1 MKNADERKD
10 NSELPQMMS
19 RRALGGFI
27 FSLPLLSAVPALAQT
42 DQGATNILR
51 SLAPHDR
58 VPGRSGGG
66 ASGGGRVVVRR
77 VAPVPRR
84 VHPRGY
90 GQDVVIDLTR
100 RVEVTVFF
108 DNDSASLRRGAE
120 ATLMRLALALRDPIL
135 LDQRFLIAGHTSAE
149 GGYDYNVELS
159 QERAAAVRDWLVS
172 YGEIGPSRL
181 VAHGFGPDMLR
192 SPRSPYSPVNRRVE
206 VIAITG

>member
-10 NSELPQMMS
+10 SAELPQMMS
-19 RRALGGFI
+19 RRALGGFVL
-27 FSLPLLSAVPALAQT
+27 SLPLLSAVPAMAQT

-58 VPGRSGGG
+58 MPGGGSGG
-66 ASGGGRVVVRR
+66 ASGGRVVVRR
-77 VAPVPRR
+77 APVPRR

-90 GQDVVIDLTR
+90 GQDVVIDMTR

-108 DNDSASLRRGAE
+108 DNDSATLRRGAE

-159 QERAAAVRDWLVS
+159 QDRAAAVRDWLVS
-172 YGEIGPSRL
+172 YGEIAPGRL
-181 VAHGFGPDMLR
+181 VAHGFGPDTLR
-192 SPRSPYSPVNRRVE
+192 NPRSPYSPVNRRVE

>member
-10 NSELPQMMS
+10 SVELPQMMS
-19 RRALGGFI
+19 RRALGGFVL
-27 FSLPLLSAVPALAQT
+27 SLPLLSAVPALAQT

-58 VPGRSGGG
+58 VPGGG
-66 ASGGGRVVVRR
+66 SGGGRVVVRR

-84 VHPRGY
+84 VQPRGY
-90 GQDVVIDLTR
+90 GSDVVIDMTR

-108 DNDSASLRRGAE
+108 DNDSAALRRSSE

-135 LDQRFLIAGHTSAE
+135 LDQRFLIAGHTSRD
-149 GGYDYNVELS
+149 GDYDHNVELS
-159 QERAAAVRDWLVS
+159 QDRAGAVRDWLVS
-172 YGEIGPSRL
+172 YGEISPGRL

-192 SPRSPYSPVNRRVE
+192 NPRNPYSPVNRRVE

>member
-1 MKNADERKD
+1 MKIADERKD
-10 NSELPQMMS
+10 NLELPQMMS
-19 RRALGGFI
+19 RRALGGFVL
-27 FSLPLLSAVPALAQT
+27 SLPLLSALPALAQT

-58 VPGRSGGG
+58 APGR

-90 GQDVVIDLTR
+90 GSDVVIDLTR

-108 DNDSASLRRGAE
+108 DNDSAALRRGAE
-120 ATLMRLALALRDPIL
+120 RTLMRLALALRDPIL
-135 LDQRFLIAGHTSAE
+135 LDQRFLIAGHTSRD
-149 GGYDYNVELS
+149 GDYDYNVDLS
-159 QERAAAVRDWLVS
+159 HDRAAAVRDWLVS
-172 YGEIGPSRL
+172 YGEIAPGRL

-192 SPRSPYSPVNRRVE
+192 NPRSPYSPVNRRVE

>member
-10 NSELPQMMS
+10 SVEHPQMMS
-19 RRALGGFI
+19 RRALGGFVL
-27 FSLPLLSAVPALAQT
+27 SLPLLSAVPALAQT
-42 DQGATNILR
+42 DQAATSILR

-58 VPGRSGGG
+58 APGRS
-66 ASGGGRVVVRR
+66 SGGGSGGVVVRR

-90 GQDVVIDLTR
+90 GSDVVIDLTR

-108 DNDSASLRRGAE
+108 DNDSAALRPGAE
-120 ATLMRLALALRDPIL
+120 ATLLRLALALRDPIL
-135 LDQRFLIAGHTSAE
+135 LDQRFLIAGHTSRD
-149 GGYDYNVELS
+149 GDYDYNVDLS
-159 QERAAAVRDWLVS
+159 HDRAAAVRDWLVS
-172 YGEIGPSRL
+172 YGEIAPGRL

-192 SPRSPYSPVNRRVE
+192 NPRSPYSPVNRRVE

>member
-10 NSELPQMMS
+10 NIELPQMMS
-19 RRALGGFI
+19 RRALGGFVL
-27 FSLPLLSAVPALAQT
+27 SLPLLSAVPALAQT
-42 DQGATNILR
+42 DQAATSILR

-58 VPGRSGGG
+58 APGRS
-66 ASGGGRVVVRR
+66 SGGGSGGGVVVRR

-90 GQDVVIDLTR
+90 GSDVVIDLTR

-108 DNDSASLRRGAE
+108 DNDSAALRPGAE
-120 ATLMRLALALRDPIL
+120 ATLLRLALALRDPIL
-135 LDQRFLIAGHTSAE
+135 LDQRFLIAGHTSRD
-149 GGYDYNVELS
+149 GDYDYNVDLS
-159 QERAAAVRDWLVS
+159 HDRAAAVRDWLVS
-172 YGEIGPSRL
+172 YGEISPGRL

-192 SPRSPYSPVNRRVE
+192 NPRSPYSPVNRRVE

>member
-1 MKNADERKD
+1 MKIADERKD
-10 NSELPQMMS
+10 NIELPQMMS
-19 RRALGGFI
+19 RRALGGFVL
-27 FSLPLLSAVPALAQT
+27 SLPLLSAVPALAQT

-58 VPGRSGGG
+58 APGR

-84 VHPRGY
+84 VQPRGY
-90 GQDVVIDLTR
+90 GSDVVIDLTR

-108 DNDSASLRRGAE
+108 DNDSAALRPGAE

-135 LDQRFLIAGHTSAE
+135 LDQRFLIAGHTSRD
-149 GGYDYNVELS
+149 GDYDYNVDLS
-159 QERAAAVRDWLVS
+159 HDRAAAVRDWLIS
-172 YGEIGPSRL
+172 YGEISPGRL

-192 SPRSPYSPVNRRVE
+192 NPRSPYSPVNRRVE

>member
-10 NSELPQMMS
+10 NVELPQMMS
-19 RRALGGFI
+19 RRALGGFVL
-27 FSLPLLSAVPALAQT
+27 SLPLLSAVPALAQT
-42 DQGATNILR
+42 DQAATSILR

-58 VPGRSGGG
+58 APGRS
-66 ASGGGRVVVRR
+66 SGGSSGRVVVRR

-90 GQDVVIDLTR
+90 GSDVVIDLTR

-108 DNDSASLRRGAE
+108 DNDSAALRPGAE

-135 LDQRFLIAGHTSAE
+135 LDQRFLIAGHTSRD
-149 GGYDYNVELS
+149 GDYDYNVDLS
-159 QERAAAVRDWLVS
+159 HDRAAAVRDWLVS
-172 YGEIGPSRL
+172 YGEISPGRL

-192 SPRSPYSPVNRRVE
+192 NPRSPYSPVNRRVE

>member
-1 MKNADERKD
+1 MKNADEHKD
-10 NSELPQMMS
+10 NIELPQMMS
-19 RRALGGFI
+19 RRALGGFV

-58 VPGRSGGG
+58 VPG
-66 ASGGGRVVVRR
+66 SGGGRVIVRR
-77 VAPVPRR
+77 TAPVPRR
-84 VHPRGY
+84 VRPRGY

-108 DNDSASLRRGAE
+108 DNDSSVLRRGAE
-120 ATLMRLALALRDPIL
+120 ATLRRLADALRDPIL
-135 LDQRFLIAGHTSAE
+135 LDQRFLIAGHTSAD
-149 GGYDYNVELS
+149 GDYDYNVELS
-159 QERAAAVRDWLVS
+159 RERASVVRDWLVS
-172 YGEIGPSRL
+172 YGGIDSGRL

-192 SPRSPYSPVNRRVE
+192 NPRSPYSPVNRRVE